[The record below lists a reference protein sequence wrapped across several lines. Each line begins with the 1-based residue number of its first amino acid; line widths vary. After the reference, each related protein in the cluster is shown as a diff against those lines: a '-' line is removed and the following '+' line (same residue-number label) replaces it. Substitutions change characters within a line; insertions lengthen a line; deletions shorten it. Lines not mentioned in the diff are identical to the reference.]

1 MKKILYIC
9 SVLLLT
15 LTSCVSSGLEELPVY
30 NEAEIT
36 NFNLEHRF
44 LSTNANGIQ
53 YLEVVALGA
62 TVKIDAAAATITAT
76 PTIPA
81 PTSAFTQNE
90 RRKVTLEKIVA
101 YTKLSPAA
109 KIVPLDGAS
118 VLGIPGNFT
127 TERQYKVTAADG
139 TTSKVWTIKVN
150 PLPVIN
156 AYEGTY
162 KESGTLVR
170 GTGSPETLT
179 GNIYLSSINANT
191 VLAQA
196 GKSVFNNPAIL
207 YRIQVNADN
216 TVTIMSEPSAS
227 VVIIPQAG
235 VPSTYNPTTKT
246 FDLHYEYT
254 TSAKRKFDIK
264 LVLNP

>member
-1 MKKILYIC
+1 MKKLIYIC
-9 SVLLLT
+9 SVLLLA
-15 LTSCVSSGLEELPVY
+15 LTSCVSSGLDELPVY

-44 LSTNANGIQ
+44 LVTNANGIQ
-53 YLEVVALGA
+53 RLEVVGLGGA
-62 TVKIDAAAATITAT
+62 VTIDAATATITAT

-81 PTSAFTQNE
+81 PTSTFKQNE
-90 RRKVTLEKIVA
+90 RRNVSLEKIVA

-109 KIVPLDGAS
+109 KIEPLEGAS

-127 TERQYKVTAADG
+127 AERRYKVTAADG
-139 TTSKVWTIKVN
+139 RTSKVWTIKVN

-156 AYEGTY
+156 QFEGTY
-162 KESGTLVR
+162 TESGTLVR
-170 GTGSPETLT
+170 GTNPTDILT
-179 GNIYLSSINANT
+179 GEVYLSSINANT

-196 GKSVFNNPAIL
+196 GTSVFNNPAIL

-216 TVTIMSEPSAS
+216 TVTIISEPSAS
-227 VVIIPQAG
+227 VLITPQVG

-246 FDLHYEYT
+246 FDLHYQYT
-254 TSAKRKFDIK
+254 TSALRKFDTK
-264 LVLNP
+264 LVLKP

>member
-1 MKKILYIC
+1 MKKLIYIC
-9 SVLLLT
+9 SVLLLA
-15 LTSCVSSGLEELPVY
+15 LTSCVSSGLDELPVY

-44 LSTNANGIQ
+44 LVTNDNGIQ
-53 YLEVVALGA
+53 HLEVVTLGT
-62 TVKIDAAAATITAT
+62 TVNIDAATATITVT

-81 PTSAFTQNE
+81 PTSTFTQNE
-90 RRKVTLEKIVA
+90 RRNVSLKKIVA

-118 VLGIPGNFT
+118 TLGIPGDFS
-127 TERQYKVTAADG
+127 TERRYKVTAADG

-179 GNIYLSSINANT
+179 GNVYLSSINANT

-196 GKSVFNNPAIL
+196 GTSVFNNPAIL
-207 YRIQVNADN
+207 YQIKVNADN
-216 TVTIMSEPSAS
+216 TVTIMSEPTAS
-227 VVIIPQAG
+227 VVITPQAG

-246 FDLHYEYT
+246 FDLHYQYT
-254 TSAKRKFDIK
+254 TSALRKFDTQ
-264 LVLNP
+264 LVLKP